1 MKNLYALTV
10 ACAGIAFG
18 VAAAPCSLAAQA
30 GSPGGI
36 QLAAMQSAPV
46 TVPNATGASA
56 VGPTT
61 ERLAFHQTSPAS
73 RVMTDQDVG
82 PHVNRGLAMT
92 VAGIVL
98 VGVGA
103 AVKGGAGTAIAFGG
117 GALSLYGIYN
127 WIK

>member
-1 MKNLYALTV
+1 LKNLYALTV
-10 ACAGIAFG
+10 ACAGLAFG

-30 GSPGGI
+30 EGPAAI
-36 QLAAMQSAPV
+36 QLVATQSAPV
-46 TVPNATGASA
+46 TV
-56 VGPTT
+56 GPTA
-61 ERLAFHQTSPAS
+61 ERLAFHQSSPES
-73 RVMTDQDVG
+73 RVMMDQEVG

-103 AVKGGAGTAIAFGG
+103 AVKGGAGTAIALGG

>member
-10 ACAGIAFG
+10 ACAGLAFG

-30 GSPGGI
+30 ESPAAI
-36 QLAAMQSAPV
+36 QLVATQSAPV
-46 TVPNATGASA
+46 TVPTATG
-56 VGPTT
+56 PTV
-61 ERLAFHQTSPAS
+61 EQLAFHQSSPES
-73 RVMTDQDVG
+73 RVVTDQEVG

-103 AVKGGAGTAIAFGG
+103 AVKGGAGTALALGG
-117 GALSLYGIYN
+117 GALSLYGIHN